1 MDKELCKD
9 TRFLIINF
17 LDANEPIE
25 YKHYK
30 KKIEKCGF
38 VEIECNEFKLKV
50 FTPELALILTLREL
64 EATNLDTQEN
74 ELIEILPYFESYE
87 SGFKEGQ
94 ADFEREFTVN
104 NDTLFGTNGSVYIKS
119 IQHRYLYSQNEGGK
133 IGWYFV
139 KKFYPII
146 LTKKEIRL
154 YGYFSG
160 AISKVDELRGKFP
173 LLFKDFENKEIEIKT
188 NTTINGKV
196 KRKPITAPV
205 LGLFCSIIE
214 QCNFD
219 ILGDESKADFC
230 KRVCNT
236 YNQKY
241 TERVWRAYFKNMDI
255 KLRDKNLIALKEY
268 ILPDLQADTR
278 QKIEQLITNKTKTFV

>member
-188 NTTINGKV
+188 DTTINGKV
-196 KRKPITAPV
+196 KRKQITNSV

-214 QCNFD
+214 QCNIDFKC
-219 ILGDESKADFC
+219 DESAEKFC
-230 KRVCNT
+230 KRICENYGFT
-236 YNQKY
+236 YADKVRQ
-241 TERVWRAYFKNMDI
+241 AYKPEMDI
-255 KLRDKNLIALKEY
+255 KLKDKNLIALKEY
-268 ILPDLQADTR
+268 ILPYLQADTR
-278 QKIEQLITNKTKTFV
+278 EKIEQLIANKTKTFV